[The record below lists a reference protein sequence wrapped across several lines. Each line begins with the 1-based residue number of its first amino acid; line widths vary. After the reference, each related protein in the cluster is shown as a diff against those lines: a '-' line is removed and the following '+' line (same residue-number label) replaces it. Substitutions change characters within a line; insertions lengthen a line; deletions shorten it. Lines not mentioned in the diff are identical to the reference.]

1 MGIIYNQKLSI
12 EMELT
17 MHDIL
22 TPPAEIIHEIEASGV
37 KKANMPPKK
46 LFILAILGGLYVAM
60 SAQASLAAT
69 YAITNINIAKI
80 IVGLMFCA
88 GVTFAFVAG
97 AEIFVGNNLMVT
109 ALFSKK
115 ITLRH
120 LLFNWFVVFIGN
132 FVGGIFVAMLINL
145 SGQLGFSDGL
155 LGAVTIKTA
164 VYKANMP
171 HINAFILGILCN
183 LLICLAV
190 WMASATTSI
199 NGKIAAL
206 IFPITIFNICGFE
219 NSVANMYFIP
229 SGIMAATN
237 PTLVDA
243 AVNIGVSAEQISALG
258 TSSLMQ
264 IIPVALGNIVGGGLM
279 IGGIYWL
286 THKSGLLENK

>member
-1 MGIIYNQKLSI
+1 
-12 EMELT
+12 

-22 TPPAEIIHEIEASGV
+22 IPPAEIIHEIEESGV
-37 KKANMPPKK
+37 KKANTPPKK
-46 LFILAILGGLYVAM
+46 LLVLAILGGLYVAM

-69 YAITNINIAKI
+69 YAITNINLAKI
-80 IVGLMFCA
+80 IVGFMFCA
-88 GVTFAFVAG
+88 GVTFAFIAG
-97 AEIFVGNNLMVT
+97 AEIFVGNHLMVT

-120 LLFNWFVVFIGN
+120 LLYNWSVVFIGN
-132 FVGGIFVAMLINL
+132 FIGGALVALLINL

-171 HINAFILGILCN
+171 NTNAFFLGLMYN

-229 SGIMAATN
+229 SGIFAASN

-243 AVNIGVSAEQISALG
+243 AINIGVSAEQIAALG
-258 TSSLMQ
+258 ASSLMQ

-279 IGGIYWL
+279 VGGIYWL
-286 THKSGLLENK
+286 THKSGFLENK